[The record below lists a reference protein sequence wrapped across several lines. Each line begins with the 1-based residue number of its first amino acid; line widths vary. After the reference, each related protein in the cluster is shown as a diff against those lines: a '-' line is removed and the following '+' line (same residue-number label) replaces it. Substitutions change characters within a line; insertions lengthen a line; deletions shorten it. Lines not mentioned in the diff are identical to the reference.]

1 MVTKSHTYLYQ
12 EITVLFVSRWHDMK
26 WPQKP
31 GVAFQ
36 LVLLKEE
43 STWVLMATTDHRPWN
58 APPLPSSSLVSPSLP
73 AALALA
79 SLAPD
84 PAFCSTAVA
93 TRDKRHTYL
102 KAKYLLSY
110 YRERHFERLN
120 KIPFVWGK
128 GRRAWVVSDR
138 RCVTSFWS
146 DVLLEAGSGPFR
158 GCPCPSRLL

>member
-12 EITVLFVSRWHDMK
+12 EITVLFVSRWHGMK

-36 LVLLKEE
+36 LVLVIEA
-43 STWVLMATTDHRPWN
+43 STWALLPTTDHRPWN
-58 APPLPSSSLVSPSLP
+58 SPPLPPSSLVSPSLR
-73 AALALA
+73 AAPALA
-79 SLAPD
+79 SLPPD

-102 KAKYLLSY
+102 KAKYLLNY

-128 GRRAWVVSDR
+128 GRRAWVVSEG
-138 RCVTSFWS
+138 RCVTSFS
-146 DVLLEAGSGPFR
+146 RLGRALS